1 MTVIGTS
8 YLLGQFASGIPYD
21 GYVQTG
27 TDEQQRR
34 WRQVYDASRLT
45 DAQQELVGGFVRQM
59 KILVFSGI
67 WCGDCV
73 EQCPL
78 IGRIARSQ

>member
-1 MTVIGTS
+1 MAVIGTS

-21 GYVQTG
+21 SYVQTG

-45 DAQQELVGGFVRQM
+45 DAQKELVGGFVRQM
-59 KILVFSGI
+59 KILVFSSI

-78 IGRIARSQ
+78 IG